1 MSIKK
6 AIETKKLAEIV
17 SNYENLVLSDN
28 DILFLQFISDN
39 LDKNQLNG
47 LQDWLYDKLT
57 KQVKPKYK
65 EEFNVELECSRFP
78 THFEIKNIEKLPEEK
93 VLKIFKMFEWVL
105 NKF

>member
-6 AIETKKLAEIV
+6 AIETKRLAEIV
-17 SNYENLVLSDN
+17 SDYENLVLSDN
-28 DILFLQFISDN
+28 DILFLQFISDK

-47 LQDWLYDKLT
+47 LQDWLYDKLI

-65 EEFNVELECSRFP
+65 EEFNVELECLRFP
-78 THFEIKNIEKLPEEK
+78 THFEIKNLEKLPEEK

-105 NKF
+105 KKF

>member
-1 MSIKK
+1 MSNINS
-6 AIETKKLAEIV
+6 IRTKKLAEIV
-17 SNYENLVLSDN
+17 SNYENIILSEN
-28 DILFLQFISDN
+28 DILFFQFQSDK

-47 LQDWLYDKLT
+47 LQDWLYDKLI

-65 EEFNVELECSRFP
+65 EEFNVELECLRFP
-78 THFEIKNIEKLPEEK
+78 THFEIRNLEKLPEEK